1 MVGWRDV
8 HPVSGPALSPG
19 NSSSNGKTWNGRSWI
34 EGKLLSPFPLPPS
47 TYVVSTRRWK
57 HFVAEKEE
65 EGGRGSCS
73 EEADERTLFR
83 NKCDI
88 TSVLYESVL
97 PRDPPK
103 ISRGKRYRLRRLPR
117 RASSFGPVH
126 PVAVPK
132 WQTATTGI
140 PLGKLPDQ
148 RYSA

>member
-1 MVGWRDV
+1 MVIHWSFQMVGWRDV

-103 ISRGKRYRLRRLPR
+103 ISR
-117 RASSFGPVH
+117 ASSFGPVH

>member
-1 MVGWRDV
+1 MVIHWSFQMVGWRDV

-19 NSSSNGKTWNGRSWI
+19 NSSSNGKTWNRRSWI

-57 HFVAEKEE
+57 HFVVEKEE
-65 EGGRGSCS
+65 EDGRGSCS

-103 ISRGKRYRLRRLPR
+103 ISR
-117 RASSFGPVH
+117 ASSFSPVH

-132 WQTATTGI
+132 WQTTTTGI
-140 PLGKLPDQ
+140 PLGNLPDQ